1 MDCIGAFSE
10 VLYNHPNIL
19 SHILPIITSAIRNP
33 EVALCA
39 TMALKDISRDC
50 IEVIGPFAQNI
61 LTEVSFFEKKYE
73 KDVIETKLE
82 RNVSISQCQ
91 QLLSSNELK
100 NGECIRLMVRIVCSE
115 GDISSNEIITLL

>member
-61 LTEVSFFEKKYE
+61 LTEVSFFEKRYK

-100 NGECIRLMVRIVCSE
+100 NGECIRLMVRIVRSE
-115 GDISSNEIITLL
+115 GDIS